1 MSAIGTPERPILIA
15 LFGATGVGKSTFA
28 NDASGGDL
36 GVGRGLHS
44 WTKEVQKSPAF
55 RIDGRSVVL
64 LDTPGFDDEEIS
76 DVGTLKQI
84 AGYLSANYGEGQILS
99 GIIYLH
105 RITDNRMGG
114 ANARTFNLFRKMC
127 GTQTLKNV
135 IIATNMWSN
144 PPTDIQKRRE
154 QQLQSDFFKE
164 ALDGGAR
171 IVRRDTPGRE
181 SAHRIVRQLI
191 GQAPLPLRIDV
202 ELSVEKKELHDTEA
216 GIAVEARLLD
226 RVNKQQDAIEE
237 ARRDLQNALKERAES
252 TAKRQA
258 EFEKEEREMAELKQQ
273 IDSLRRGMEEE
284 RKEYWR
290 KLQQERDAVE
300 EQRRQR
306 GFRGKVREFLGL
318 GPKKKVY

>member
-1 MSAIGTPERPILIA
+1 MNAIGTPERPILIA

-44 WTKEVQKSPAF
+44 WTRAVQKSPAF

-84 AGYLSANYGEGQILS
+84 AGYLSANYGQGQILS

-144 PPTDIQKRRE
+144 PPTDIQERRE
-154 QQLQSDFFKE
+154 QQLQTEFFRD

-171 IVRRDTPGRE
+171 MVRRNTQGRE
-181 SAHRIVRQLI
+181 SAHRIIRQLI

-202 ELSVEKKELHDTEA
+202 EISVEKKELHETEA
-216 GIAVEARLLD
+216 GLAVEARLLD
-226 RVNKQQDAIEE
+226 RVDRQQEAIEE
-237 ARRDLQNALKERAES
+237 ARRDLQNALRERAE
-252 TAKRQA
+252 TAAKRQA
-258 EFEKEEREMAELKQQ
+258 EFEREEKEMDELRRQ
-273 IDSLRRGMEEE
+273 IDSLRQGMEAE

-290 KLQQERDAVE
+290 KLQLERKEAE
-300 EQRRQR
+300 EQGRRR

>member
-1 MSAIGTPERPILIA
+1 MSAIGTLERPILIA

-44 WTKEVQKSPAF
+44 WTRAVQKSPVF

-84 AGYLSANYGEGQILS
+84 AGYLTANYGQGQILS

-144 PPTDIQKRRE
+144 PPTDIQERRE
-154 QQLQSDFFKE
+154 QQLKSDFFKD

-171 IVRRDTPGRE
+171 MVRRDAPGRE
-181 SAHRIVRQLI
+181 SAHQIIRQLI
-191 GQAPLPLRIDV
+191 GQAPSSLRIEV
-202 ELSVEKKELHDTEA
+202 ELSVERKELHDTEA
-216 GIAVEARLLD
+216 GLAVEARLMD
-226 RVNKQQDAIEE
+226 RVNKQQEAIEE
-237 ARRDLQNALKERAES
+237 ARRDLQNARKERAEA

-258 EFEKEEREMAELKQQ
+258 EFEREEREMAELRRQ
-273 IDSLRRGMEEE
+273 IDSLRQGMEEE

-290 KLQQERDAVE
+290 KLQQEREEAE
-300 EQRRQR
+300 EQRKRR
-306 GFRGKVREFLGL
+306 GIRDKVRGFLGL
-318 GPKKKVY
+318 APKRRAY